1 MESYD
6 YQLKLE
12 CDELKRKQETL
23 RPGVETKMKV
33 EIPPISNASISSQE
47 RSYPSHPPLRS
58 APAPSRP
65 SSLPINN
72 IPNQY
77 EPSNKN
83 GLPKQMI
90 PFDQPPAPHFQ
101 SAPHPYPG
109 QPQYSAPSLQ
119 YRQMNNFG
127 QPSQYRPPP

>member
-58 APAPSRP
+58 GPAPSRP

-77 EPSNKN
+77 EPSNN
-83 GLPKQMI
+83 
-90 PFDQPPAPHFQ
+90 HFQ

-109 QPQYSAPSLQ
+109 QPKYSAPSLQ